1 MRKLR
6 LTMDQRHKLHGYIFV
21 SPFILGTLIF
31 FAFPL
36 AISIK
41 LAFGHVTKLSG
52 FIIEWIG
59 IANFKQALIFD
70 INFLPMFYNLM
81 LNTIRDI
88 PLIIIFSLFI
98 SILINKSMRGRGLLR
113 LIFFMPFLLG
123 SGEVIQH
130 MRNQGIHQ
138 QVLSIAD
145 GTLIPRELIVYLG
158 KNAAETIDLFFGTI
172 VNVMWGSCVQI
183 LIFLSGLQSIPISLF
198 EASKVEG
205 ATEWDTF
212 WKVTL
217 PMMMPVMLLNIIY
230 TIVDLSISIDN
241 DLFQYIRDYAFHR
254 MQFGYASAMG
264 WLYFIFIL
272 LVILLIVFIFSRN
285 LTETKIKRGNKK

>member
-183 LIFLSGLQSIPISLF
+183 LIFLSGIQSIPVSLY
-198 EASKVEG
+198 EASHMDG
-205 ATEWDTF
+205 ASAWENF
-212 WKVTL
+212 WKITL
-217 PMMMPVMLLNIIY
+217 PMLSPVLLVNTAY
-230 TIVDLSISIDN
+230 TIIDSLAAPDNWVVVSIYN
-241 DLFQYIRDYAFHR
+241 TAVWQGNHNA
-254 MQFGYASAMG
+254 GAAMG
-264 WLYFIFIL
+264 VMYFSIVITLVSAVLYFM
-272 LVILLIVFIFSRN
+272 S
-285 LTETKIKRGNKK
+285 KRVYYEDR

>member
-1 MRKLR
+1 
-6 LTMDQRHKLHGYIFV
+6 
-21 SPFILGTLIF
+21 
-31 FAFPL
+31 
-36 AISIK
+36 
-41 LAFGHVTKLSG
+41 
-52 FIIEWIG
+52 
-59 IANFKQALIFD
+59 
-70 INFLPMFYNLM
+70 
-81 LNTIRDI
+81 
-88 PLIIIFSLFI
+88 
-98 SILINKSMRGRGLLR
+98 
-113 LIFFMPFLLG
+113 
-123 SGEVIQH
+123 
-130 MRNQGIHQ
+130 
-138 QVLSIAD
+138 
-145 GTLIPRELIVYLG
+145 
-158 KNAAETIDLFFGTI
+158 
-172 VNVMWGSCVQI
+172 
-183 LIFLSGLQSIPISLF
+183 
-198 EASKVEG
+198 VEG

>member
-1 MRKLR
+1 MRELR
-6 LTMDQRHKLHGYIFV
+6 LTMDQRRKLHGYIFV

-36 AISIK
+36 AVSIK

-59 IANFKQALIFD
+59 VANFKQALILD
-70 INFLPMFYNLM
+70 INFLPMFYNLV

-98 SILINKSMRGRGLLR
+98 SILINKSMKGRGLFR
-113 LIFFMPFLLG
+113 LIFFLPFLLG

-130 MRNQGIHQ
+130 MQNQGIHQ

-158 KNAAETIDLFFGTI
+158 KNATETIDLFFGTI
-172 VNVMWGSCVQI
+172 VSVMWGSCVQI

-217 PMMMPVMLLNIIY
+217 PMMMPVIFLNIIY
-230 TIVDLSISIDN
+230 TIVDLSITIEN
-241 DLFQYIRDYAFHR
+241 PLFQYIKYYAFHR
-254 MQFGYASAMG
+254 MSFGYASAMG
-264 WLYFIFIL
+264 WLYFVFIL
-272 LVILLIVFIFSRN
+272 LVILLIMSIFRRN